1 MIRFNK
7 NKKYIIGASGFVVI
21 IVLVGIL
28 SSYHILQRYTESLN
42 TITIEDIDITG
53 VPDGVYRGRSSVY
66 LLDAEVSVR
75 VEEGMITR
83 IAIESPGRRKPMG
96 ADDIIKRILNSQS
109 LAVDTVTGATGT
121 SLVVLD
127 AVQQAISGSAGSDS
141 TGVEAD

>member
-7 NKKYIIGASGFVVI
+7 NKKYIIGAAGFVVI
-21 IVLVGIL
+21 IVFVGIL

-127 AVQQAISGSAGSDS
+127 AVQKAISGSAGSDA